1 MINLGAVN
9 LIFVATGIYIHT
21 QDIMPEKALKELSAD
36 KFIEIFKA
44 NIIFLALVA
53 KHFISKLAKD
63 KKSIFTVISVRVGSI
78 SDNQL
83 GDWYT
88 YRA

>member
-63 KKSIFTVISVRVGSI
+63 KKSIFAVISVRVGSI